1 MGMPTEA
8 ELREALAEA
17 ARMREQ
23 GEERHHLAKVLLNL
37 EYRNRQLERVLE
49 AAELFLLSGMA
60 VQEHERLERAIE
72 AARAAVRRTGAAE
85 DSRFGLE

>member
-8 ELREALAEA
+8 ELHEALAEA

-23 GEERHHLAKVLLNL
+23 GEDRHHVAKTLLNL
-37 EYRNRQLERVLE
+37 EYRNRHLERVLQ
-49 AAELFLLSGMA
+49 AAEQFLLSGMA

-72 AARAAVRRTGAAE
+72 AARTAARRTGAAE

>member
-23 GEERHHLAKVLLNL
+23 GEDRHHLAKALLNL
-37 EYRNRQLERVLE
+37 EYRNR
-49 AAELFLLSGMA
+49 
-60 VQEHERLERAIE
+60 
-72 AARAAVRRTGAAE
+72 
-85 DSRFGLE
+85 